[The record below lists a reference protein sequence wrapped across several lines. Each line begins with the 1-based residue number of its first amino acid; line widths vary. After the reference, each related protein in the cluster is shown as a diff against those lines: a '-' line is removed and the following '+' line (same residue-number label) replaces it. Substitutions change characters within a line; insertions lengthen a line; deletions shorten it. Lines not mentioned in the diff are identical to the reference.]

1 MDGKITI
8 VLPTYNG
15 EEHIR
20 KSIDSILEQTYT
32 NWELIVV
39 NDCSTDGTAKI
50 VEEYT
55 LKDNR
60 IRLVNN
66 STNQRLP
73 RALNIGFEKATG
85 DYYTWT
91 SDDNA
96 YHRDAL
102 EIMAGELKTHP
113 HIDFVYSNFNV
124 IDLTDGKIIGVE
136 KKKEP
141 QELRF
146 ANTVGACFLY
156 KKELAAKI
164 GKYDPDF
171 FLAEDY
177 EYWIRAYLNGK
188 LMHIDKILYDYGM
201 HGQSLT
207 STRQKDI
214 GKATYHVKNRYFTD
228 LLNKCENQEE
238 INRFFDEMLRLLSDK
253 SEMKK
258 VRNQYYKMNREYC
271 KSDIR
276 KRLAKIRN
284 IIVWKIKHI

>member
-1 MDGKITI
+1 M
-8 VLPTYNG
+8 LPTYNG

-96 YHRDAL
+96 YHKNAL
-102 EIMAGELKTHP
+102 EIMIGELELHSD
-113 HIDFVYSNFNV
+113 IDLVYSDFNR
-124 IDLTDGKIIGVE
+124 IDLENGEILGVE
-136 KKKEP
+136 EKKSPKE
-141 QELRF
+141 LCF
-146 ANTVGACFLY
+146 VNTVGACFLY
-156 KKELAAKI
+156 RKKLAAKI
-164 GKYDPDF
+164 GKYDPNF

-214 GKATYHVKNRYFTD
+214 GKATYDVKNKYFTD

-238 INRFFDEMLRLLSDK
+238 VNRFFDEMLRLLSDK
-253 SEMKK
+253 KEMKK
-258 VRNQYYKMNREYC
+258 VRNQYYKIDNEYR
-271 KSDIR
+271 KSDIK
-276 KRLAKIRN
+276 KRIVKIKN
-284 IIVWKIKHI
+284 IIIWKAKRVFARNKR